1 MIGESGCGKSTLSQI
16 MTKLYDYNKR
26 EIVINNILN
35 LRNINTEQWRE
46 EIIGVVPQDISI
58 FNGTVL
64 SNIDMNLQE
73 KNISSLLKFLEVY
86 GFNNFFSKLPE
97 GYNTFIG
104 ENGINLSG
112 GQKTINCI
120 CQSLIQKSTSFNI
133 R

>member
-16 MTKLYDYNKR
+16 MTKLYDYNKG